1 MVNFLGRIR
10 PKRIFN
16 LYKFLIRDAST
27 EGVMRQELYVD
38 STGQYIRKKPMER
51 RGTPTTLESAFEET
65 KPYALTK
72 LGGLFVN

>member
-1 MVNFLGRIR
+1 
-10 PKRIFN
+10 
-16 LYKFLIRDAST
+16 
-27 EGVMRQELYVD
+27 
-38 STGQYIRKKPMER
+38 MER